1 MSWTSKII
9 WSEGMFLRPQHFQ
22 QNDRYLEALIEN
34 RVGPMRPYSW
44 GIEELVI
51 NQEALSLGKIEITRC
66 RAILP
71 DGTTLDIPTAD
82 APPTPIE
89 PDKNTKD
96 ENFYLCLMERRPNA
110 TEASREDDDNLE
122 VRYSIDA
129 IDVRDASLPEDSN
142 APIELGRKNLL
153 LLTESDERTEYAC
166 IGIGRIIEVRSD
178 KRVVLD
184 DTFIASA
191 VDCQNDLQL
200 SGYIKEIQG
209 LLKQRAE
216 AIAVRLDASGSSS
229 GSGTAQVED
238 YMLLQLING
247 YEPVFAHLSKLPAY
261 HPEALFQICLQLAG
275 ELATF
280 TTTAHRPQGLPE
292 YDHSHLA
299 STFISIM
306 TELRR
311 SLGVVFEHSAQQIPF
326 KHYKRVGINL
336 AVIND
341 KSLFDDAVFVLAVK
355 ADMATEKLRSQFPS
369 QAKIGPKESMK
380 QLITSQLPGIELEAL
395 SVAPRQIPFHSGFSY
410 FELNRRGD
418 LWKQLSSS
426 AGLGLHPGGKYPG
439 LELELWA
446 IRG

>member
-34 RVGPMRPYSW
+34 RCSPLRPYSW
-44 GIEELVI
+44 GIEELQI
-51 NQEALSLGKIEITRC
+51 NQEALSLGKIEIEKC
-66 RAILP
+66 KAILP
-71 DGTTLDIPTAD
+71 DGTTVNIPSAD
-82 APPTPIE
+82 APPIPIE
-89 PDKNTKD
+89 PDKHTKD
-96 ENFYLCLMERRPNA
+96 ENFYLCLMEKRPNA
-110 TEASREDDDNLE
+110 TEASREEDENHG
-122 VRYSIDA
+122 VRYGIEVT
-129 IDVRDASLPEDSN
+129 DVRDVSLPEDSS
-142 APIELGRKNLL
+142 APLELGRKNLM

-166 IGIGRIIEVRSD
+166 IGIGRIIEIRSD

-184 DTFIASA
+184 DTYIATSI
-191 VDCQNDLQL
+191 DCLNNQKL
-200 SGYIKEIQG
+200 SGYVKEIQG

-216 AIAVRLDASGSSS
+216 AIALRLGVDGH
-229 GSGTAQVED
+229 GGGTAQVED

-247 YEPVFAHLSKLPAY
+247 YEPVFAHLEKLPAY
-261 HPEALFQICLQLAG
+261 HPESLFRSCLKLAG

-280 TTTAHRPQGLPE
+280 TSTSNRPTGLPE
-292 YDHSHLA
+292 YLHTDLSK
-299 STFISIM
+299 TFVAIM
-306 TELRR
+306 VELRR

-326 KHYKRVGINL
+326 KYYSKVGINL

-341 KSLFDDAVFVLAVK
+341 KSLLSSAVFVLAVK
-355 ADMATEKLRSQFPS
+355 ADMPAEKLRTQFPE
-369 QAKIGPKESMK
+369 QAKIGPKEVMK
-380 QLITSQLPGIELEAL
+380 QLIQSQLPGIELEPL

-418 LWKQLSSS
+418 MWKKMSTS
-426 AGLGLHPGGKYPG
+426 AGLGLHPGGNYPE